1 MPAVTTHST
10 DGGALP
16 ADGRM
21 MMGSD
26 GSLAQFIKTDSDGN
40 LQVDILSGTVT
51 LSEDFVFAEDA
62 AAGSGDSGVMVL
74 GVRRDTAASS
84 SGTDGDYSTLNL
96 NASGRLYTSAT
107 VDAALPAGTN
117 NIGDVDVLTL
127 PALVAGTA
135 IIGNVMLDQTT
146 PGTTNGVVVNSGTL
160 TAVTAI
166 TNALPAGT
174 NAIGK
179 LAANS
184 GVDIGDVDVTSLP
197 ALAAGSAII
206 GKVGIDQ
213 TTPGTTNGVVVNSG
227 TLTTVTT
234 VSAVTAISNALPA
247 GTNAIGKLA
256 ANSGVDI
263 GDVDVTSIAAG
274 DNNIGNVDIVTNPT
288 AATMATNQ
296 IAVTNASTLIIAS
309 NASRKFLEIMNF
321 NSAALFIGNSGLTT
335 SNGHY
340 IAAGASYTMDAS
352 VCTAA
357 VYGIFASDPSA
368 AKVSYLEA

>member
-21 MMGSD
+21 IMGSD
-26 GSLAQFIKTDSDGN
+26 GSLAQFVKVDSDGN
-40 LQVDILSGTVT
+40 LQVDVLSGAGGTQY
-51 LSEDFVFAEDA
+51 AEDA
-62 AAGSGDSGVMVL
+62 AHGSGDTGTVAL
-74 GVRRDTAASS
+74 AVRRDTAAVG
-84 SGTDGDYSTLNL
+84 SGTDGDYSTLNV
-96 NASGRLYTSAT
+96 NASGRLYTSTT

-127 PALVAGTA
+127 PAL
-135 IIGNVMLDQTT
+135 
-146 PGTTNGVVVNSGTL
+146 
-160 TAVTAI
+160 
-166 TNALPAGT
+166 
-174 NAIGK
+174 
-179 LAANS
+179 
-184 GVDIGDVDVTSLP
+184 
-197 ALAAGSAII
+197 AAGSAII
-206 GKVGIDQ
+206 GQVGIDQ
-213 TTPGTTNGVVVNSG
+213 TTPGTTNGVVINSG
-227 TLTTVTT
+227 TVTT
-234 VSAVTAISNALPA
+234 VSTVTAVTSITNALPA

-296 IAVTNASTLIIAS
+296 IAVTNAATLIIAS

-321 NSAALFIGNSGLTT
+321 NSAALYIGNSGVTT
-335 SNGHY
+335 SNGHH
-340 IAAGASYTMDAS
+340 IAAGSSFTFDAS
-352 VCTAA
+352 ICTAA
-357 VYGIFASDPSA
+357 VYGIFASDPAA